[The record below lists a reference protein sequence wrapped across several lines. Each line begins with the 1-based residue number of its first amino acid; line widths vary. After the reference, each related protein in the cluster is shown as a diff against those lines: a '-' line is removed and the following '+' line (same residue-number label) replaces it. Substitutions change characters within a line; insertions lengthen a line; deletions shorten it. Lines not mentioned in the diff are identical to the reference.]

1 LDRAEALLELS
12 HLVCCVALFGLL
24 GGQLAL
30 ELALDL
36 LVLVAA
42 RLRCQRLSQRAVQ
55 LGLDSIKALLR
66 LYYGTIKALVRLRQG
81 VP

>member
-1 LDRAEALLELS
+1 
-12 HLVCCVALFGLL
+12 
-24 GGQLAL
+24 
-30 ELALDL
+30 
-36 LVLVAA
+36 
-42 RLRCQRLSQRAVQ
+42 LSQRAVQ